1 MRVRSTRALALAVL
15 LGAPL
20 LVGVPAT
27 AVEPWA
33 PPVAVEAPVA
43 IGGTLT
49 DQAGALGPEQ
59 AAEVQAALDA
69 YTTTTGGGRI
79 LVVYVTDFGGLAHAE
94 WAQQTADLSGLGPD
108 DVLLAVATG
117 ERQYD
122 LSPST
127 TAQLGHV
134 AMSDGDVR
142 VRDALSR
149 DDWAGAATA
158 LADSLGASYGQDSAA
173 VATAAP
179 TASTTAQADGSAA
192 TDDTPATQSEGG
204 FLDLLVG
211 LLASILMLWLIW
223 WVIRRAWRKRHGG
236 RPAPRRPAARRPAP
250 AVPAAPGR
258 ESLAD
263 LLARTDA
270 ALLAA
275 DETVRG
281 ATQDLGFAQAQLG
294 PAETAELERVLPRA
308 DADLTVAFRLRREVD
323 DTGDPTRAA
332 RTAGRVLTL
341 VQALQTSLTA
351 ARQRVEDTR
360 SQQLDAAQAMD
371 RLRSTLAEQ
380 RDRLP
385 AARERLAELAS
396 RYPADALIAVQDA
409 PERATELIDQAEAT
423 LDAGQHAAHADDLA
437 GAANRAREA
446 RTALGR
452 VTALLDAVDRHGAEL
467 STVGRRLDAATASI
481 SADLADVDR
490 LAAPDPTVTAAA
502 GPARTALDTARTA
515 RSGTGDPFAALD
527 ALARAEAVL
536 DGALAPHRAAEQ
548 RRSRADQILAD
559 LLGRIR
565 PALLSTADFV
575 NARAD
580 LVDLPARARL
590 REGEEL
596 FNQAVQLQT
605 SDPARALPL
614 AQQADRAVAEAI
626 RSARA
631 DVDRVQARM
640 QQTRQVTLSQTA
652 AATVAGLSARELRA
666 VQREQRRARDAERE
680 YREDRRRRDRED
692 RRDREARRERERD
705 RPGRGASGSTST
717 PRGSRG
723 GGF

>member
-20 LVGVPAT
+20 LVGTPAT
-27 AVEPWA
+27 AIEPWA
-33 PPVAVEAPVA
+33 PAIAVEAPVA
-43 IGGTLT
+43 IDGTLT

-59 AAEVQAALDA
+59 AADVRAALDA
-69 YTTTTGGGRI
+69 YTTATGGGRI
-79 LVVYVTDFGGLAHAE
+79 VVVYVTDFGGLPHAE
-94 WAQQTADLSGLGPD
+94 WAQQTSDLSGLGPN

-134 AMSDGDVR
+134 AMSSGDVR

-158 LADSLGASYGQDSAA
+158 LAESLGASYRQDSAEA
-173 VATAAP
+173 VPASPTQTVTAR
-179 TASTTAQADGSAA
+179 SDGAAA
-192 TDDTPATQSEGG
+192 TDDAPATQSEGG

-223 WVIRRAWRKRHGG
+223 WLIRRAWRKRHGG
-236 RPAPRRPAARRPAP
+236 RPAPRRPAKRRPAP
-250 AVPAAPGR
+250 AAPGR
-258 ESLAD
+258 ASLAD

-275 DETVRG
+275 DESVRA

-308 DADLTVAFRLRREVD
+308 DADLTEAFRLRREVD
-323 DTGDPTRAA
+323 DAGDPTRAA
-332 RTAGRVLTL
+332 QTAGRVLTL
-341 VQALQTSLTA
+341 VQTLQTSLAA
-351 ARQRVEDTR
+351 ARQRIEDTR
-360 SQQLDAAQAMD
+360 SEQLDAGQALD

-385 AARERLAELAS
+385 TARERLADLAS

-437 GAANRAREA
+437 DAANRAREA

-452 VTALLDAVDRHGAEL
+452 MTALLDAVDRHGAEL

-481 SADLADVDR
+481 GADLADVDR
-490 LAAPDPTVTAAA
+490 LAAPDPAVDAAA
-502 GPARTALDTARTA
+502 GPARAALDTARTA
-515 RSGTGDPFAALD
+515 RSGIGDPFAALD
-527 ALARAEAVL
+527 ALARAEAEL
-536 DGALAPHRAAEQ
+536 DDALAPHRADEQ
-548 RRSRADQILAD
+548 RRSRADRVLAD

-596 FNQAVQLQT
+596 FNQAVQLQV

-614 AQQADRAVAEAI
+614 AQRADRAVAEAI

-631 DVDRVQARM
+631 DVDRVQARV
-640 QQTRQVTLSQTA
+640 QQTRQVTLSQTG
-652 AATVAGLSARELRA
+652 AATLAGLSARELRA

-680 YREDRRRRDRED
+680 DREDRRRREREH
-692 RRDREARRERERD
+692 RRDREAREHERD
-705 RPGRGASGSTST
+705 RPGRAAPGSTST
-717 PRGSRG
+717 PRGGRG